1 VVNLP
6 NIYGDIMRKILIL
19 FLLSFSFFAFS
30 SIDYED
36 VLKAHKQ
43 FDDFEFEY
51 VGMSTPDIGD
61 WYYNWAGGNHYYSG
75 DSFYAYF
82 KSNYLSNDYSFISLS
97 AKPVYYIY
105 EISLSLPESHY
116 PSKATPYHIDNIDK
130 KQSPKSPYYLIG
142 IAYLYSS
149 NALPSDVTAPTKPD
163 VVGEGSDSDG
173 DGYSDPLESA
183 LGTDSNNPAD
193 HPIGLNSGDADNPI
207 IDGYIGKNGG
217 IYDDKGNQLSPP
229 HGDFDN
235 DGIGNKPELDQ
246 GSDPNDPTD
255 PNKGDDFK
263 KDSDGDGIPD
273 IYDKDP
279 NDGSNPSSTPWD
291 KCPTGT
297 NVYDARTGI
306 LMGTIASN
314 GDLIVKGS
322 DGFTYSIP
330 RKEWMKKIPMQK
342 FVPDDNKAWGVF
354 PQKDDNNNDDIPEP
368 DVPDSSTARVINNI
382 TNNNDNSTTNN
393 NTTNNNDNSTTN
405 NYTTDFD
412 TSGIESKIDTTNS
425 KLDDSN
431 NHLKDLNDKLDKFFE
446 DGVITDVPIGGDS
459 SFDPDNFSDV
469 FLSIKTNFTT
479 RKTELMSKV
488 PSFLKGDFLPQNVQ
502 TTTMPYITIPIL
514 KINEPIWP
522 TKYDKY
528 RFMLRDVFGFL
539 CYLALFY
546 GCWKVLAG
554 GNS

>member
-1 VVNLP
+1 
-6 NIYGDIMRKILIL
+6 MRKFLIL
-19 FLLSFSFFAFS
+19 FLLSFSLFLFAGVE
-30 SIDYED
+30 YED
-36 VLKAHKQ
+36 VLEAHKQ

-51 VGMSTPDIGD
+51 VGRNTVHTGGWYFQGGD
-61 WYYNWAGGNHYYSG
+61 NYRHNGAGYHA
-75 DSFYAYF
+75 FF
-82 KSNYLSNDYSFISLS
+82 CSNYIHKNGEFLTKSD
-97 AKPVYYIY
+97 KPVYYSFFVSLFLSSSSYPLKEIPY
-105 EISLSLPESHY
+105 EIN
-116 PSKATPYHIDNIDK
+116 NIDPN
-130 KQSPKSPYYLIG
+130 QSLKSPFSYISITYL
-142 IAYLYSS
+142 SS
-149 NALPSDVTAPTKPD
+149 SDGLPSDVTPPSKPD

-173 DGYSDPLESA
+173 DGYSDLLEGA
-183 LGTDSNNPAD
+183 LGTDPNNSGD

-207 IDGYIGKNGG
+207 IDGYIGKDGG

-255 PNKGDDFK
+255 PNKGDDFR

-273 IYDKDP
+273 IFDKDP

-297 NVYDARTGI
+297 NVYDARTGN

-314 GDLIVKGS
+314 GDLIVKDS

-330 RKEWMKKIPMQK
+330 RKEWMNKIPMQK
-342 FVPDDNKAWGVF
+342 FIPDDEKAWGLF
-354 PQKDDNNNDDIPEP
+354 PQKDDNNNDGIPEP

-405 NYTTDFD
+405 NYTTNFD

-431 NHLKDLNDKLDKFFE
+431 NHLKDLNDKLDKFF
-446 DGVITDVPIGGDS
+446 DAGVITDVPIGGDS

-528 RFMLRDVFGFL
+528 RFMLRDLFGFL

-554 GNS
+554 GSS